1 MSTTPSLLKLLT
13 LATRAVEAELNDEL
27 RPRLG
32 AELGPAHYAV
42 FRYLDPAGSRVGEL
56 AAAAGMTQQSMGE
69 LVGRLERAGLVRRQV
84 DPGDRRARR
93 VVCTAA
99 GSAALE
105 LAGERIGR
113 IEERIRADVGA
124 DGVGELRRLLARV
137 TAVLDGAGGDRSAGP
152 DRVGR

>member
-1 MSTTPSLLKLLT
+1 MSTTPSLLKLLA

-27 RPRLG
+27 RTRLTG
-32 AELGPAHYAV
+32 ELSPAHYVV

-84 DPGDRRARR
+84 DPRDRRARQ
-93 VVCTAA
+93 VVCTET
-99 GSAALE
+99 GLAALE

-113 IEERIRADVGA
+113 IEDRIRADVGEA
-124 DGVGELRRLLARV
+124 GTVELRRLLTRV
-137 TAVLDGAGGDRSAGP
+137 AAVLDGAG
-152 DRVGR
+152 